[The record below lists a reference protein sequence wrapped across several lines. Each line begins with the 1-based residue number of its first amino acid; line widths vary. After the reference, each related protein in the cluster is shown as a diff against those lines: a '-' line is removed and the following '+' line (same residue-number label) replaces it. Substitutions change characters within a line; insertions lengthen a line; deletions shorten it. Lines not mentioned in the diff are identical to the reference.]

1 MAKATIKDLDLKGKR
16 VFIRVDFNVPVTN
29 GVVSDDNRIVSVLP
43 TINYALEKGAKVILA
58 SHRGRPKGEGF
69 EEQYS
74 MMPVYLWLKNKYEDN
89 VFFSKKVIGE
99 DVIAKTDELK
109 EGQILLIE
117 NLRFEKGEKKSDPE
131 FAKELRKLSDLYV
144 NDAFGTCHRKDT
156 SVYVLPALYDKP
168 VAGFLIEK
176 EIHYFETVLADPK
189 KPYAAILGG
198 AKVSD
203 KIPVIENLLTRV
215 DSILIGGAMAYTFLK
230 AKDVEIGKSI
240 LEMDMVELAGD
251 LMAKAEE
258 KGVKILLPVDH
269 VVTDKIEDGRI
280 EITSD
285 VSIPDGFMGVD
296 IGPETIVNFKEELKT
311 AETVVW
317 NGPMGIFEIDEFSS
331 GTIAIASAVA
341 ECGCTS
347 IVGGGDSAA
356 AVRKAGVFSGIS
368 HVSTG
373 GGASME
379 YLAGKKLPGIEVLA
393 DK

>member
-189 KPYAAILGG
+189 KPYVAILGG

-269 VVTDKIEDGRI
+269 VVTNKIEDGRI

-296 IGPETIVNFKEELKT
+296 IGPETIVNFKEELKM

-347 IVGGGDSAA
+347 IIGGGDSAA